1 MELRSIV
8 ADEIANALANSRVEQ
23 QQQLFEHLR
32 RELAV
37 ISLQLD
43 GKVAHNREDQER
55 FQREVRDSLGALRS
69 RLEGESG
76 ESDARVQPR
85 GSPNQSHIQEDG
97 ALGVNH
103 GNGANWR
110 FKKLDMPT
118 FNGENS
124 DGWILRA

>member
-1 MELRSIV
+1 MAPSTVSQRVEQLEQRMMELRSIV

-76 ESDARVQPR
+76 ESDARAQPR
-85 GSPNQSHIQEDG
+85 GSPNQYR
-97 ALGVNH
+97 NH
-103 GNGANWR
+103 DEGGMGLNQGNSAN
-110 FKKLDMPT
+110 
-118 FNGENS
+118 
-124 DGWILRA
+124 